1 TLTNANGDTITVDV
15 VGDVVTNIQNQGDI
29 YDEII
34 NILNAESDIFIDN
47 GDGTFTHTAADGT
60 VVTFD
65 ANTTS
70 MVDNGNGTYTL
81 TNANGDTIT
90 VDVVGDVVTN
100 IQNQGAI
107 YNEIINILNAESD
120 IFVDNGDGTFTHT
133 AADGTVVT
141 FDANTTSMVDNGN
154 GTYTLT
160 NANGDTITVDVVGD
174 VVTNIQNQGAI
185 YNEIIN
191 ILNAES
197 DIFVDNGDGT
207 FTHTAADGTVVT
219 FDANTTSMVD
229 NGNGTYTLTNANGDT
244 ITVDVVGDV
253 VTNIQNQGAIY
264 NEIIHLIDINETVTN
279 LVDNGDGTITYTNED
294 NVSVIIDLATGPQ
307 GPAGEEGK
315 SAYQEW
321 LEAGN
326 TGTEQDFLDSLIGAT
341 GPQGPAGQ
349 DGVVDPKDL
358 TAGDASIKIN
368 NGIGSTLLD
377 TDIQVA
383 VGGITTDKL
392 ADGAVTNLKVGADAI
407 TSDKIDNGSILPEDL
422 AAAGPDQ
429 VLTTDNNGNP
439 NWVNQ
444 TEVGEIVEAKNGLN
458 KNGVDIKLGGALIE
472 PTTIT
477 ADVTNTLSVAGLQT
491 GTIQNKL
498 VVAEADG
505 TLRQIKAAMPKFF
518 YMPAIIFDT
527 SVQQSGLTR
536 NLHAEYVAQFT
547 GTGNPTMV
555 SSAGATNSIPTLP
568 ASELEY
574 HITYYDTAVFAN
586 LSIDA
591 NGMLTYDIIG
601 NATEASYMTIVFV
614 VKD

>member
-1 TLTNANGDTITVDV
+1 G
-15 VGDVVTNIQNQGDI
+15 
-29 YDEII
+29 
-34 NILNAESDIFIDN
+34 SDLFVDN
-47 GDGTFTHTAADGT
+47 GDGTFTHTT
-60 VVTFD
+60 VNGDVITFD
-65 ANTTS
+65 ANTTTLL
-70 MVDNGNGTYTL
+70 DNGNGTYTL

-100 IQNQGAI
+100 IQNQGDI
-107 YNEIINILNAESD
+107 YNEIINLITNTTGSD
-120 IFVDNGDGTFTHT
+120 LFVDNGDGTFTHT
-133 AADGTVVT
+133 TVNGDVIT
-141 FDANTTSMVDNGN
+141 FDANTTTLVDNGN

-160 NANGDTITVDVVGD
+160 NANGDSITIDVVGD
-174 VVTNIQNQGAI
+174 VVTNIQNQGDI

-191 ILNAES
+191 
-197 DIFVDNGDGT
+197 
-207 FTHTAADGTVVT
+207 
-219 FDANTTSMVD
+219 
-229 NGNGTYTLTNANGDT
+229 
-244 ITVDVVGDV
+244 
-253 VTNIQNQGAIY
+253 
-264 NEIIHLIDINETVTN
+264 LIDLNETATN

-307 GPAGEEGK
+307 GPAGEDGK

-326 TGTEQDFLDSLIGAT
+326 SGTEQDFLDSLIGATGPQGPAGEDGKSAYQEWLEAGNSGAEQDFLDSLIGAT

-358 TAGDASIKIN
+358 TAGDASIIVN
-368 NGIGSTLLD
+368 NGLGSTLLD
-377 TDIQVA
+377 TNIQVA
-383 VGGITTDKL
+383 TGGITTDKL

-407 TSDKIDNGSILPEDL
+407 TSDKIENGSILPEDL

-439 NWVNQ
+439 IWVNQ

-477 ADVTNTLSVAGLQT
+477 ADATNTLAVAGLQT

-527 SVQQSGLTR
+527 SVQQSGVTR

-547 GTGNPTMV
+547 GAGNPTLV
-555 SSAGATNSIPTLP
+555 SSAGASNAIPTLP

-586 LSIDA
+586 LSIDP
-591 NGMLTYDIIG
+591 NGILTYDVIG